1 MHFSP
6 HLNWSNKKKTA
17 KASRPIQKSPH
28 CLFVFRFLSHKKIY
42 LYENDIVYDFLEV
55 FAKVADGFF
64 SDIGGFE
71 AFVPTAL
78 GLSPKI
84 KI

>member
-1 MHFSP
+1 M
-6 HLNWSNKKKTA
+6 
-17 KASRPIQKSPH
+17 
-28 CLFVFRFLSHKKIY
+28 
-42 LYENDIVYDFLEV
+42 EV

-84 KI
+84 KIKKMFSNVSMIDFFFYKKKYKSIPILPNRGG